1 MVGDKNSPP
10 FLNYRRHGERHSK
23 KERKKERRGKETKRE
38 TGKNVLYPLFK
49 EGLS

>member
-23 KERKKERRGKETKRE
+23 KEMGWGEETKRE

>member
-10 FLNYRRHGERHSK
+10 FLHYRRHGERHSK
-23 KERKKERRGKETKRE
+23 KARE